1 MDGSILGSIVE
12 LKAKLGASSLF
23 KWWVSAGAKSL
34 SSGIGKRLIDKG

>member
-23 KWWVSAGAKSL
+23 KWWVS
-34 SSGIGKRLIDKG
+34 SGIGKRLIDKG